1 MASPISDE
9 AAGYEQVRYLPGVD
23 KPSMETQVITAVT
36 AIKAYNVAIVGATG
50 LVGQELLRC
59 LQQRAFPLGRVRL
72 LASARSAGMR
82 IPFNQDEVV
91 VEETSPD
98 VLKRTELAF
107 FAAAPEVSAQ
117 LASTTIKNGTVVID
131 IANAFPADDRVPIIV
146 PEVNLADLRKQAK
159 IIVSPTAVAIMMAVV
174 LAPIHKLNPIKR
186 ILVSTYESVS
196 GSGAVAVEEL
206 STQTRSVLDGR
217 PVIPHYYPHQI
228 AFNLLPETDV
238 FLDNGYSREEWRIAR
253 EVRRLLHAPNLPI
266 SATTVRVPVYYGH
279 AASVHIELTR
289 RMTPDQARLL
299 LAASP
304 GVRVLDDP
312 SVSLYPQSWVAAGQ
326 DDVFVGRIREDETHD
341 HGLLLWIVADNIRKG
356 AALNA
361 VQIAEAL
368 VERGWLDTPP
378 ASPQREDDSK
388 SL

>member
-1 MASPISDE
+1 MDI
-9 AAGYEQVRYLPGVD
+9 
-23 KPSMETQVITAVT
+23 METQATT
-36 AIKAYNVAIVGATG
+36 DKSGLKTYNVAIVGATG

-72 LASARSAGMR
+72 LASARSAGIR
-82 IPFNQDEVV
+82 IPFNQDEVT
-91 VEETSPD
+91 VEETSLG
-98 VLKRTELAF
+98 VLKHTDLAF
-107 FAAAPEVSAQ
+107 FAAAPEVSAH
-117 LASTTIKNGTVVID
+117 LASTTIKNGTVIID

-146 PEVNLADLRKQAK
+146 PEVNLADLKKQSK
-159 IIVSPTAVAIMMAVV
+159 IIVSPTAVAIGLSVV
-174 LAPIHKLNPIKR
+174 LAPIHRINAIKR

-206 STQTRSVLDGR
+206 STQARSVIDGR

-228 AFNLLPETDV
+228 AFNVLPETDV

-253 EVRRLLHAPNLPI
+253 ELRRLLHAANLLI
-266 SATTVRVPVYYGH
+266 SATTVRVPMYYGH

-289 RMTPDQARLL
+289 RMTPDQVRLL
-299 LAASP
+299 LAGAP

-312 SVSLYPQSWVAAGQ
+312 SVSLYPQPWVAAGQ
-326 DDVFVGRIREDETHD
+326 DEVFVGRIREDETHD

-361 VQIAEAL
+361 VQIAEVLA
-368 VERGWLDTPP
+368 ERGWLETH
-378 ASPQREDDSK
+378 
-388 SL
+388 

>member
-1 MASPISDE
+1 
-9 AAGYEQVRYLPGVD
+9 
-23 KPSMETQVITAVT
+23 METPVLSDSTVSRT
-36 AIKAYNVAIVGATG
+36 YSVAYNVAIVGATG

-72 LASARSAGMR
+72 LASARSAGIR
-82 IPFNQDEVV
+82 VPFNQDELI
-91 VEETSPD
+91 VEETSIE
-98 VLKRTELAF
+98 VLKRTDVAF
-107 FAAAPEVSAQ
+107 FAAAPEVSAH
-117 LASTTIKNGTVVID
+117 LAATTVKNGTIVID
-131 IANAFPADDRVPIIV
+131 IANAFPADDKVPIIV
-146 PEVNLADLRKQAK
+146 PEANLSDLKKQSK
-159 IIVSPTAVAIMMAVV
+159 IIVSPTAAAIALAVV
-174 LAPIHKLNPIKR
+174 LAPIHRTNPIKR

-196 GSGAVAVEEL
+196 GSGAVAVDEL
-206 STQTRSVLDGR
+206 SAQARSALDGR

-279 AASVHIELTR
+279 AASVHIELSR
-289 RMTPDQARLL
+289 RMTPDQTRML
-299 LAASP
+299 LAAAP

-312 SVSLYPQSWVAAGQ
+312 GVSLYPQPWVAAGQ
-326 DDVFVGRIREDETHD
+326 DDVFVGRIREDEIHD
-341 HGLLLWIVADNIRKG
+341 HGLLLWVVVDNIRKG

-368 VERGWLDTPP
+368 AERGWLGTPH
-378 ASPQREDDSK
+378 SI
-388 SL
+388 

>member
-1 MASPISDE
+1 MDT
-9 AAGYEQVRYLPGVD
+9 
-23 KPSMETQVITAVT
+23 METLATSDISALQT
-36 AIKAYNVAIVGATG
+36 YNVAIVGATG

-72 LASARSAGMR
+72 LASARSAGIR
-82 IPFNQDEVV
+82 IPFNQDELM
-91 VEETSPD
+91 VEETSLE
-98 VLKRTELAF
+98 VLRRTELAF
-107 FAAAPEVSAQ
+107 FAAAPEVSAH
-117 LASTTIKNGTVVID
+117 LASATIKNGTVVID

-146 PEVNLADLRKQAK
+146 PEVNLSDLKRQSK
-159 IIVSPTAVAIMMAVV
+159 IIVSPTAIAIQLSVV
-174 LAPIHKLNPIKR
+174 LAPIHRTNPIKR

-196 GSGAVAVEEL
+196 GSGAVAIEEL
-206 STQTRSVLDGR
+206 SAQTRSVLEGR
-217 PVIPHYYPHQI
+217 PVIPHYYPHQT

-253 EVRRLLHAPNLPI
+253 EVRRLLHATSMPI
-266 SATTVRVPVYYGH
+266 SATTVRVPIYHGH

-289 RMTPDQARLL
+289 RMTPDQARTL
-299 LAASP
+299 LAGAP

-312 SVSLYPQSWVAAGQ
+312 GVSLYPQPWVAAGQ

-341 HGLLLWIVADNIRKG
+341 HGLLLWIVGDNIRKG

-368 VERGWLDTPP
+368 VERGWLEPH
-378 ASPQREDDSK
+378 
-388 SL
+388 

>member
-1 MASPISDE
+1 MEIPSSAAVAS
-9 AAGYEQVRYLPGVD
+9 L
-23 KPSMETQVITAVT
+23 T
-36 AIKAYNVAIVGATG
+36 AYNIAIVGATG

-59 LQQRAFPLGRVRL
+59 LQQRAFPFGRVRL
-72 LASARSAGMR
+72 LASSRSVGLR
-82 IPFNQDEVV
+82 VPFNQDEIT
-91 VEETSPD
+91 VEETSLEI
-98 VLKRTELAF
+98 LKRTDLAF
-107 FAAAPEVSAQ
+107 FAAAPEVSSH
-117 LASTTIKNGTVVID
+117 LASAAIKNGTVIID

-146 PEVNLADLRKQAK
+146 PEVNLGDLKRQTK
-159 IIVSPTAVAIMMAVV
+159 IVVSPTAATIGLAVV
-174 LAPIHKLNPIKR
+174 LAPIHKVNPIKR

-196 GSGAVAVEEL
+196 GSGAVAIEEL
-206 STQTRSVLDGR
+206 STQARSVLEGR

-253 EVRRLLHAPNLPI
+253 ELRRLLHAANMPV

-289 RMTPDQARLL
+289 RMTPDQARTL
-299 LAASP
+299 LAAAP

-312 SVSLYPQSWVAAGQ
+312 SVSLYPQPWVVAGQ
-326 DDVFVGRIREDETHD
+326 DEVCVGRIRDDETHD
-341 HGLLLWIVADNIRKG
+341 HGLLLWVVADNIRKG

-368 VERGWLDTPP
+368 VERGWL
-378 ASPQREDDSK
+378 AAK
-388 SL
+388 

>member
-1 MASPISDE
+1 MD
-9 AAGYEQVRYLPGVD
+9 V
-23 KPSMETQVITAVT
+23 ETTAITEET
-36 AIKAYNVAIVGATG
+36 GIKAYNVAIVGATG

-72 LASARSAGMR
+72 LASSRSVGIK
-82 IPFNQDEVV
+82 IPFNQDEVT
-91 VEETSPD
+91 VEETSLE

-107 FAAAPEVSAQ
+107 FAAAPEVSAH
-117 LASTTIKNGTVVID
+117 LATTAIKNGTYIID
-131 IANAFPADDRVPIIV
+131 IANAFPADDRVPLIV
-146 PEVNLADLRKQAK
+146 PEVNLGDLKK
-159 IIVSPTAVAIMMAVV
+159 TSKVIVSPTAVAITLSVV
-174 LAPIHKLNPIKR
+174 LAPIHKTNPIKR
-186 ILVSTYESVS
+186 VLVSTYESVS

-206 STQTRSVLDGR
+206 STQARAVLDGR

-238 FLDNGYSREEWRIAR
+238 YLDNGYSREEWRIAR

-289 RMTPDQARLL
+289 RMTPDQVRTL
-299 LAASP
+299 LAAAP

-312 SVSLYPQSWVAAGQ
+312 SVSLYPQPWVAAGQ
-326 DDVFVGRIREDETHD
+326 DDVFVGRVREDETHD

-368 VERGWLDTPP
+368 VERGWLDH
-378 ASPQREDDSK
+378 
-388 SL
+388 

>member
-1 MASPISDE
+1 M
-9 AAGYEQVRYLPGVD
+9 G
-23 KPSMETQVITAVT
+23 TQGTTDANNMR
-36 AIKAYNVAIVGATG
+36 AYNVAIVGATG

-72 LASARSAGMR
+72 LASARSAGIR
-82 IPFNQDEVV
+82 IPFNQDELI
-91 VEETSPD
+91 VEETSLD
-98 VLKRTELAF
+98 ILRRTGLAF
-107 FAAAPEVSAQ
+107 FAAAPEVSAH
-117 LASTTIKNGTVVID
+117 LATTTIKNGTVVID

-146 PEVNLADLRKQAK
+146 PEINLNDLKKQSK
-159 IIVSPTAVAIMMAVV
+159 IIVSPTSAAIALGVV
-174 LAPIHKLNPIKR
+174 LAPIHKVNAIKR

-196 GSGAVAVEEL
+196 GSGAVAVDEL
-206 STQTRSVLDGR
+206 SIQARSVLEGR

-238 FLDNGYSREEWRIAR
+238 FLDNGYSREEWRIAH
-253 EVRRLLHAPNLPI
+253 ELRRLLHAPNLPI

-279 AASVHIELTR
+279 AASVHVELTR
-289 RMTPDQARLL
+289 RLTPDQARTL
-299 LAASP
+299 LAAAP

-312 SVSLYPQSWVAAGQ
+312 SVSLYPQPWVAAGQ
-326 DDVFVGRIREDETHD
+326 DEVFVGRIRDDETHD

-368 VERGWLDTPP
+368 VERGWLDP
-378 ASPQREDDSK
+378 A
-388 SL
+388 

>member
-1 MASPISDE
+1 
-9 AAGYEQVRYLPGVD
+9 
-23 KPSMETQVITAVT
+23 METQEIEAMGSL
-36 AIKAYNVAIVGATG
+36 KAYNVAIVGATG

-82 IPFNQDEVV
+82 IPFNQDEVI
-91 VEETSPD
+91 VEETSLD
-98 VLKRTELAF
+98 VLKRTALAF
-107 FAAAPEVSAQ
+107 FAAAPEVSTH
-117 LASTTIKNGTVVID
+117 LASTAIKNGTTVID

-146 PEVNLADLRKQAK
+146 PEVNLSDLKKQTR
-159 IIVSPTAVAIMMAVV
+159 IIVSPTAVAIALAVV
-174 LAPIHKLNPIKR
+174 LAPIHKINAIKR
-186 ILVSTYESVS
+186 ILISTYESVS

-206 STQTRSVLDGR
+206 STQARSVLEGR

-253 EVRRLLHAPNLPI
+253 ELRRLLRAPNLPI
-266 SATTVRVPVYYGH
+266 SVTTVRVPVYYGH
-279 AASVHIELTR
+279 AASVHIEISR
-289 RMTPDQARLL
+289 RMTPDQARTL
-299 LAASP
+299 LAAAP

-312 SVSLYPQSWVAAGQ
+312 GVSLYPQSWVAAGQ

-341 HGLLLWIVADNIRKG
+341 QGLLLWIVADNIRKG

-368 VERGWLDTPP
+368 VERGWLD
-378 ASPQREDDSK
+378 AA
-388 SL
+388 

>member
-1 MASPISDE
+1 MESQAIFDE
-9 AAGYEQVRYLPGVD
+9 ASL
-23 KPSMETQVITAVT
+23 
-36 AIKAYNVAIVGATG
+36 KAYNIAIVGATG

-72 LASARSAGMR
+72 LASARSAGLK
-82 IPFNQDEVV
+82 IPFNQDEII
-91 VEETSPD
+91 VEETSLD
-98 VLKRTELAF
+98 VLKRSELAF
-107 FAAAPEVSAQ
+107 FAAAPEVSAH
-117 LASTTIKNGTVVID
+117 LATTTIKNGTYVID

-146 PEVNLADLRKQAK
+146 PEVNLGDLKKQSK
-159 IIVSPTAVAIMMAVV
+159 IVVSPTAVAIELAVA
-174 LAPIHKLNPIKR
+174 LAPIHRINPIKGV
-186 ILVSTYESVS
+186 IVSTYESVS

-206 STQTRSVLDGR
+206 STQARSVLEGR

-253 EVRRLLHAPNLPI
+253 EVRRLLHAPSLPI
-266 SATTVRVPVYYGH
+266 SVTTVRVPVYYGH
-279 AASVHIELTR
+279 AASVHLELSR
-289 RMTPDQARLL
+289 RMTPDQVRTV

-312 SVSLYPQSWVAAGQ
+312 GVSLYPQPWVADGQ
-326 DDVFVGRIREDETHD
+326 DDIFVGRIREDETHE
-341 HGLLLWIVADNIRKG
+341 HGLLMWVVGDNIRKG

-368 VERGWLDTPP
+368 AEHGWLG
-378 ASPQREDDSK
+378 S
-388 SL
+388 

>member
-1 MASPISDE
+1 
-9 AAGYEQVRYLPGVD
+9 
-23 KPSMETQVITAVT
+23 METQAVDDESMV
-36 AIKAYNVAIVGATG
+36 KSYNIAIVGATG

-59 LQQRAFPLGRVRL
+59 LQQRVFPLGRVRL
-72 LASARSAGMR
+72 LASSRSAGMR
-82 IPFNQDEVV
+82 IPFNQEEIT
-91 VEETSPD
+91 VEETSLD
-98 VLKRTELAF
+98 ILKRTELAF
-107 FAAAPEVSAQ
+107 FAAAPEVSAH
-117 LASTTIKNGTVVID
+117 LAAATVKNGTVVID

-146 PEVNLADLRKQAK
+146 PEVNLSDLKRQVK
-159 IIVSPTAVAIMMAVV
+159 IIVSPTAAAIELALV
-174 LAPIHKLNPIKR
+174 LAPLHKVNPVKKV
-186 ILVSTYESVS
+186 LVSTYESVS
-196 GSGAVAVEEL
+196 GSGAVAIEEL
-206 STQTRSVLDGR
+206 STQARLVLDGR

-289 RMTPDQARLL
+289 RMSPDQARQL
-299 LAASP
+299 LAAAP

-312 SVSLYPQSWVAAGQ
+312 SVSLYPQPWVAAGQ

-341 HGLLLWIVADNIRKG
+341 HGLLLWVVADNIRKG

-368 VERGWLDTPP
+368 AERGWLGVHR
-378 ASPQREDDSK
+378 S
-388 SL
+388 